1 VKNGALKSSRAKE
14 SLGKI
19 KNKLKDNLNALYLIY
34 LIGTIQ
40 KNSLDNK
47 FKLDNRLL
55 TIAMTEISC
64 T

>member
-40 KNSLDNK
+40 KNSL
-47 FKLDNRLL
+47 
-55 TIAMTEISC
+55 A
-64 T
+64 